1 MHKKTATIVRKP
13 NSFDWSDIPVI
24 PIDEHLE
31 TPGVDIEATAQICYD
46 EEALYVRLTA
56 KEKHIRAEYIEPLD
70 MPCEDSCLEFFF
82 CPMEGDNRYFN
93 IEFNPNCCMYLG
105 LGSCL
110 QDLVRLFP
118 AWENVLCPQATRTS
132 DGWEIMY
139 QVPVSFV
146 RRFFP
151 EFQLESG
158 KIIRANFYKC
168 GDLTV
173 QEHELCWNRLA
184 EDEHD
189 FHRPCDFGVLVLE

>member
-1 MHKKTATIVRKP
+1 MMRTTTIIRK
-13 NSFDWSDIPVI
+13 SSDFDWAKIPII
-24 PIDEHLE
+24 PIDNHLE
-31 TPGVDIEATAQICYD
+31 TPFADISAMAQVCYD
-46 EEALYVRLTA
+46 EDALYVRLVA
-56 KEKHIRAEYIEPLD
+56 KEADIRAEYTGALD
-70 MPCEDSCLEFFF
+70 MPCQDSCLEFFF

-118 AWENVLCPQATRTS
+118 AWENVLCPQAARTS
-132 DGWEIMY
+132 DGWEITY

-151 EFQLESG
+151 EFTMKSG
-158 KIIRANFYKC
+158 NKMRANFYKC

-173 QEHELCWNRLA
+173 QYHEMCWNMITD
-184 EDEHD
+184 EEHD
-189 FHRPCDFGVLVLE
+189 FHRPCDFGILIFE